1 MQASQYLLYLSE
13 ILCFITNHT
22 VIGSNSF
29 LYSSF
34 FFVKIGVIVINS
46 VLEMGI
52 VTLPLDWDE
61 IVQMKRPVKT
71 SDQTFCG
78 NVMAEYKDNL
88 IVIDGSIVKLRM
100 YMIPKSKVESCNE
113 QQLRLKI
120 SSDMLS
126 IFDF

>member
-1 MQASQYLLYLSE
+1 MKYFVSLLITQYSVLIVFY
-13 ILCFITNHT
+13 I
-22 VIGSNSF
+22 VA
-29 LYSSF
+29 F
-34 FFVKIGVIVINS
+34 FFVKIGVIVINCI
-46 VLEMGI
+46 LEMGI
-52 VTLPLDWDE
+52 VTAPLDWDK

-88 IVIDGSIVKLRM
+88 IVIDGSIIKLRM

-113 QQLRLKI
+113 QQLHLKI

>member
-1 MQASQYLLYLSE
+1 
-13 ILCFITNHT
+13 
-22 VIGSNSF
+22 
-29 LYSSF
+29 
-34 FFVKIGVIVINS
+34 
-46 VLEMGI
+46 MG
-52 VTLPLDWDE
+52 TMTAQLDWDK

-88 IVIDGSIVKLRM
+88 IVVNGSVVKLRT

-113 QQLRLKI
+113 DQLRLKI